1 MSQFSWKNTGSNLK
15 TGLINKLHP
24 VYSQRCPC
32 SDKILYMCHPHQRGW
47 SNLIQ
52 VHCKKEKKKNNRGS
66 VSEDWGHTIL
76 FMIVHYKKAHAM
88 ASTNVCL
95 FIKLSNNPQN
105 RFELLSG
112 NQNLSSQK

>member
-1 MSQFSWKNTGSNLK
+1 MAT
-15 TGLINKLHP
+15 LIK
-24 VYSQRCPC
+24 Q
-32 SDKILYMCHPHQRGW
+32 DEAILFQSVAKGK
-47 SNLIQ
+47 
-52 VHCKKEKKKNNRGS
+52 KKEQRANRAS
-66 VSEDWGHTIL
+66 VSKDEGHAIL
-76 FMIVHYKKAHAM
+76 FIIVHYKKAQAM

>member
-1 MSQFSWKNTGSNLK
+1 MAT
-15 TGLINKLHP
+15 LIK
-24 VYSQRCPC
+24 Q
-32 SDKILYMCHPHQRGW
+32 DEAILFQH
-47 SNLIQ
+47 
-52 VHCKKEKKKNNRGS
+52 VAEEKKKRANRAS
-66 VSEDWGHTIL
+66 VFKDEGHAIL
-76 FMIVHYKKAHAM
+76 FIIVHYKKAQAM

>member
-1 MSQFSWKNTGSNLK
+1 MKQFSSKVLQK
-15 TGLINKLHP
+15 K
-24 VYSQRCPC
+24 
-32 SDKILYMCHPHQRGW
+32 
-47 SNLIQ
+47 
-52 VHCKKEKKKNNRGS
+52 KKEQRANRVS
-66 VSEDWGHTIL
+66 VSKDEGHAIL
-76 FMIVHYKKAHAM
+76 FMIVHYEKAQAM

>member
-1 MSQFSWKNTGSNLK
+1 MKQFSSKVL
-15 TGLINKLHP
+15 
-24 VYSQRCPC
+24 Q
-32 SDKILYMCHPHQRGW
+32 
-47 SNLIQ
+47 
-52 VHCKKEKKKNNRGS
+52 KKKKRTEGRVS
-66 VSEDWGHTIL
+66 VSKDEGHVIL
-76 FMIVHYKKAHAM
+76 FMIVHYKKAQAM